1 MEEIEFYI
9 DAAKETMEG
18 AIKHLNIEL
27 SKIRAGK
34 ASVNM
39 LDGLMVDYYGMA
51 TPINGAASITTPD
64 ARTIAIKP
72 FEKGL
77 FGEIEKA
84 IRNSNLGLNPV
95 NDGETIRLNIPP
107 LTEDRRRD

>member
-39 LDGLMVDYYGMA
+39 LDGLSLLKKDF
-51 TPINGAASITTPD
+51 S
-64 ARTIAIKP
+64 
-72 FEKGL
+72 E
-77 FGEIEKA
+77 
-84 IRNSNLGLNPV
+84 
-95 NDGETIRLNIPP
+95 RLKKQFVI
-107 LTEDRRRD
+107 LI